1 MIELG
6 KWQTLSVVRSKEF
19 GVYLNEKGG
28 AEEAIL
34 LPRKQV
40 PEDTKAGD
48 ELRVFVY
55 KDSED
60 RLIATMMEPYI
71 TLGELAILKVVSTS
85 TIGAFMDW
93 GLAKDILLPFKEQ
106 MGKVEE
112 GKSYLVK
119 MYIDKSSRLCVTMK
133 VYEDLLCD
141 STYAKDDNFTGV
153 VIDYKEELG
162 AFIAV
167 DNKYSG
173 LIPQKELFKKL
184 FIGDKVEGRITNVRE
199 DGKLDLSI
207 RRPAYMQMD
216 EDSQIVYKKI
226 ESYRG
231 ELPFTDKTDPETIKS
246 ELGLSKAAFK
256 RAVGK
261 LLKEKKIEI
270 TDKSIKII

>member
-112 GKSYLVK
+112 GKSYLLNHS
-119 MYIDKSSRLCVTMK
+119 IFQL
-133 VYEDLLCD
+133 
-141 STYAKDDNFTGV
+141 KDT
-153 VIDYKEELG
+153 
-162 AFIAV
+162 
-167 DNKYSG
+167 
-173 LIPQKELFKKL
+173 
-184 FIGDKVEGRITNVRE
+184 
-199 DGKLDLSI
+199 
-207 RRPAYMQMD
+207 
-216 EDSQIVYKKI
+216 
-226 ESYRG
+226 
-231 ELPFTDKTDPETIKS
+231 
-246 ELGLSKAAFK
+246 
-256 RAVGK
+256 
-261 LLKEKKIEI
+261 
-270 TDKSIKII
+270 